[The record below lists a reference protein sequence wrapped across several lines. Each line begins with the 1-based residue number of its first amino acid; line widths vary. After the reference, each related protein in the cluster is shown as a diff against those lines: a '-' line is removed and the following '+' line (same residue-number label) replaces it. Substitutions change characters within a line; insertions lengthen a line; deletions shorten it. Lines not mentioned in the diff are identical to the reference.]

1 VSIEKT
7 FQIPVQ
13 NRQLDVL
20 FVIDDTSAIA
30 PHADAVAAGLADMAR
45 LFPVQRGPEISLHAG
60 FIRAGTCDASTR
72 GTACG
77 VAAPD
82 QFVRSEWCNTITNF
96 NYGGGLGD
104 AFACMGDLGAADC
117 GPAQPLAAAVG
128 WLAAWPRAGW
138 EGFLRPDA
146 LLMVVVIAASDD
158 PSDASGSPTPVQFA
172 NALKALKPDPSM
184 VMATVIGPT
193 GCDGD
198 DIVDPRLREFVNQFG
213 ANGLYISVCG
223 GSLGAVFDRAITF
236 VGDPAPP
243 CCAASAT
250 RTSPRRACRRAA
262 SPSAIR
268 WRPTTRSRT
277 RRCPCATTVRRPA
290 CASRRRRLLRRQ
302 HLRLGRAGG
311 RLVPG
316 VRHELHR
323 RVPGLHRRERSRL
336 RAGALSDP
344 TERKDPPGRSSRL
357 LGRTITAP
365 RGTP

>member
-1 VSIEKT
+1 M
-7 FQIPVQ
+7 
-13 NRQLDVL
+13 
-20 FVIDDTSAIA
+20 
-30 PHADAVAAGLADMAR
+30 HGAVEGENLS
-45 LFPVQRGPEISLHAG
+45 QRGPEISLHAG

-243 CCAASAT
+243 CLRGLRDTDLATPGLQASCVAERHSLAPDHSIQNTPLPLCDDGPPPCLRLAPGGGFCADSTFVWVEPAADWCQASAMNF
-250 RTSPRRACRRAA
+250 
-262 SPSAIR
+262 
-268 WRPTTRSRT
+268 
-277 RRCPCATTVRRPA
+277 TVECLGCTDANDPA
-290 CASRRRRLLRRQ
+290 CAPAR
-302 HLRLGRAGG
+302 
-311 RLVPG
+311 
-316 VRHELHR
+316 
-323 RVPGLHRRERSRL
+323 
-336 RAGALSDP
+336 
-344 TERKDPPGRSSRL
+344 
-357 LGRTITAP
+357 
-365 RGTP
+365 